1 MTPPIDWKVVH
12 NNIICR
18 ETSTKAILKDT
29 LKSLWINQNRI
40 IKKSWNNV
48 SVQQKSIEKHE
59 KYEEQSTKNKM

>member
-1 MTPPIDWKVVH
+1 MH

-48 SVQQKSIEKHE
+48 SVQQKSMEKHE